1 MNTDRIGALVTA
13 LPWAIAGSL
22 LLAVL
27 WAATH
32 REPSHREPPHRP
44 PSHAASPAHDADQ
57 KPAADRR

>member
-13 LPWAIAGSL
+13 LPWAIAGAL

-32 REPSHREPPHRP
+32 REMTHRP
-44 PSHAASPAHDADQ
+44 PSHAASPADDADQ
-57 KPAADRR
+57 KPAAD

>member
-13 LPWAIAGSL
+13 LPWAIAGAL

-32 REPSHREPPHRP
+32 RDPP
-44 PSHAASPAHDADQ
+44 PSRPVEKAHDVAGGA
-57 KPAADRR
+57 PPTPH